1 MEKRWFTISFTL
13 LIVLFASDFA
23 QIRAANSVRVSAA
36 STAARLF
43 SADCEQ
49 LEPLLDPALD
59 SGLEWSS
66 SNSAESHTA
75 TQSPP
80 LPLVKL
86 EGSPSRSRLGPE
98 LTGRHQR
105 NPSPLATEGRSVQ
118 NGDATNVDGPH
129 SKMKQPQGSISITAL
144 RRKPTGGQDPNPPL
158 RTVSSTLTESRI
170 DVTQCEEEVAR
181 DREGSSF
188 GSGALGAENSIPL
201 HIGMLHDNDSVSS
214 AAARLSVCH
223 ANRIALLPRPFRLHI
238 LLNNT
243 RVSVQNKCST

>member
-1 MEKRWFTISFTL
+1 MDKKL
-13 LIVLFASDFA
+13 LIVLLVLDFA
-23 QIRAANSVRVSAA
+23 HLRGVNSVRVSASSSAA
-36 STAARLF
+36 SLF
-43 SADCEQ
+43 SADCAQ

-66 SNSAESHTA
+66 SNSAESRA
-75 TQSPP
+75 GSEERSTQS
-80 LPLVKL
+80 LALVNF
-86 EGSPSRSRLGPE
+86 EGSPSLSRLGPE

-105 NPSPLATEGRSVQ
+105 NPNPLATEGRSVR
-118 NGDATNVDGPH
+118 NGDATNGEGPQR
-129 SKMKQPQGSISITAL
+129 KQPQGSISITAFRL
-144 RRKPTGGQDPNPPL
+144 GPTGGRDPNPPL
-158 RTVSSTLTESRI
+158 SSTLAESRI

-188 GSGALGAENSIPL
+188 GSEALGAENSVPL
-201 HIGMLHDNDSVSS
+201 HIGMLHDNDSESS

-243 RVSVQNKCST
+243 RVSGYSSYRFYT